1 VLSAHIA
8 TKLLPDMPRFLPV
21 VVKIFDPTCTYY
33 AGSKSGT
40 WASQYQGFPQ
50 ARITLVKRFA
60 SLNGFDAVLAA
71 LRHAD
76 AVWAGAEALNV
87 LVKALC
93 ETIALVQDSLREE
106 LVATVAR
113 SLLTLSDE
121 QLKRENTEVLHSLLR
136 ALGNAYSWVS
146 PEQAAEQ
153 HPRGPGHGAL
163 AFQAFWLEYTLKS
176 VNSGFLVVKV
186 RPLAS
191 PPAFQPTSSGTTCS
205 FVPRSSPDHRWPVP
219 APTSSCPVA
228 LRVGPGAGA
237 HT

>member
-1 VLSAHIA
+1 
-8 TKLLPDMPRFLPV
+8 
-21 VVKIFDPTCTYY
+21 
-33 AGSKSGT
+33 
-40 WASQYQGFPQ
+40 
-50 ARITLVKRFA
+50 
-60 SLNGFDAVLAA
+60 
-71 LRHAD
+71 
-76 AVWAGAEALNV
+76 VWAGAEALNV

-93 ETIALVQDSLREE
+93 ETIAVVQDSLREE

-136 ALGNAYSWVS
+136 ALGHAYSWVS

-186 RPLAS
+186 RPLVS
-191 PPAFQPTSSGTTCS
+191 PPGLAPCASTFQDDVLIRPSFLSRPPMAGACAHVLLSRSSSG
-205 FVPRSSPDHRWPVP
+205 
-219 APTSSCPVA
+219 
-228 LRVGPGAGA
+228 
-237 HT
+237 